1 MEKINIK
8 GQVVTID
15 AMGTQTAIVETIR
28 RKRGEYVLALKGN
41 QKVLYEEVSLF
52 LNDEE
57 EKKKI
62 KQKGIYKKT
71 REKAHGQ
78 IEIREYH

>member
-8 GQVVTID
+8 GQVVTIHT
-15 AMGTQTAIVETIR
+15 MGTQTAIVETIR

-52 LNDEE
+52 LNDMVY
-57 EKKKI
+57 KHI
-62 KQKGIYKKT
+62 KNDRDIS
-71 REKAHGQ
+71 A
-78 IEIREYH
+78 

>member
-52 LNDEE
+52 LNDMVY
-57 EKKKI
+57 KHI
-62 KQKGIYKKT
+62 KNDRDIS
-71 REKAHGQ
+71 A
-78 IEIREYH
+78 

>member
-41 QKVLYEEVSLF
+41 QKGVLP
-52 LNDEE
+52 NGRN
-57 EKKKI
+57 KM
-62 KQKGIYKKT
+62 
-71 REKAHGQ
+71 A
-78 IEIREYH
+78 